1 MGQNRQEVCGV
12 DGQTYA
18 SRCHSEAAGVA
29 IDYIDNCHEVPDG
42 TPTGESNSG
51 MQNSY
56 NNKVFVAL
64 SLMLTKT

>member
-18 SRCHSEAAGVA
+18 SHCHSEAAGVA
-29 IDYIDNCHEVPDG
+29 IDYIDTCREVPYG

-51 MQNSY
+51 KQNRC
-56 NNKVFVAL
+56 NNKVFMAL

>member
-1 MGQNRQEVCGV
+1 MVQKRQEVCGV

-18 SRCHSEAAGVA
+18 SYCHSEAAGVA
-29 IDYIDNCHEVPDG
+29 IDYIDTCHEVPDG

-51 MQNSY
+51 KQNRC
-56 NNKVFVAL
+56 NNKVFMAL